1 MPTGTLSH
9 VRKIIKAEELI
20 NVLQDNVLDSE
31 AEALS
36 QNKVTAIKVLLAKC
50 MPDLKAIEHYGE
62 MNVKAEASIKLIR
75 AKVVNGSTTT

>member
-1 MPTGTLSH
+1 MPNPSLSH

-50 MPDLKAIEHYGE
+50 MPDLKAIESTSNI
-62 MNVKAEASIKLIR
+62 NVKGDMSIELVR
-75 AKVVNGSTTT
+75 AKIVNETTST